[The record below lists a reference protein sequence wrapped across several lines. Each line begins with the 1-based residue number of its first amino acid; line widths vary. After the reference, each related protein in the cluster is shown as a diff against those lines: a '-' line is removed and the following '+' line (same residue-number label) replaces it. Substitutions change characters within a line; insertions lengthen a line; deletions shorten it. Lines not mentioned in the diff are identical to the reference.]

1 MPLIEFRG
9 VRPTLAEGVFVA
21 PGAYLIGD
29 VRVGPGSNI
38 WFGSVLRADDAEIV
52 LGRGANV
59 QDNCTLHTDPGLACH
74 LGDFA
79 ALGHNAIVHSA
90 TVEDYAL
97 IGIGAIVLP
106 HARVGS
112 GSVIGANALV
122 TEGMVVPPRSLV
134 LGTPG
139 RVIRQITD
147 EEYEQLAAGTARRY
161 FEHAAK
167 YRQAGLSDV

>member
-1 MPLIEFRG
+1 MPLIPFRG
-9 VRPTLAEGVFVA
+9 IRPTLSADVFVA

-29 VRVGPGSNI
+29 VRLGEGSNV
-38 WFGSVLRADDAEIV
+38 WFGSVLRGDFAEIV

-59 QDNCTLHTDPGLACH
+59 QDNCTLHTDANAPCQ
-74 LGDFA
+74 LGDFV

-90 TVEDYAL
+90 TVEDYSL

-112 GSVIGANALV
+112 GSIVGANALV

-139 RVIRQITD
+139 RVVRQISD
-147 EEYEQLAAGTARRY
+147 EEYERLAAGTARHY
-161 FEHAAK
+161 FDHAAE
-167 YRQAGLSDV
+167 YRRAGLSDL